1 SIIFAQK
8 YSDMGFTAFQGM
20 KPFPQ
25 LMFSAFVIL
34 VSFLAFLLIAM
45 VLAIPL
51 FGISS
56 MMSIPTIGDLSDP
69 ENIRILKYFQV
80 VQSIGLF
87 IVPPVILAWL
97 FHGKIAEYLFLNKNS
112 NSTSVLLVAVL
123 VFFSLPLINFIGEW
137 NTQMEFP
144 EFLAGLERW
153 MNNAEQNAAELT
165 EAFLK
170 VETTG
175 GLFFNLFMIALLPA
189 IGEELLFRGVIQRIF
204 TNWTRNHHWG
214 IWISAILFSALHIQ
228 FYGFVPRMLL
238 GVLFGYLLVWSG
250 SMWLPILAHFFN
262 NGFAVVA
269 MYLIDKNVLNPSVE
283 EIGAASGSQ
292 YAAILSLVLVFLL
305 MFLIKKE
312 NKGNEL
318 QIN

>member
-1 SIIFAQK
+1 
-8 YSDMGFTAFQGM
+8 MGFTAFQGM
-20 KPFPQ
+20 KPVPQ
-25 LMFSAFVIL
+25 LLFSAFVIL
-34 VSFLAFLLIAM
+34 VCFLIFLLVAM
-45 VLAIPL
+45 ALAIPI

-56 MMSIPTIGDLSDP
+56 MMSIPAISDLSDP
-69 ENIRILKYFQV
+69 ESIRLLKYFQV
-80 VQSIGLF
+80 VQSVGLF

-97 FHGKIAEYLFLNKNS
+97 FHGKVAEYLLLNKKS
-112 NSTSVLLVAVL
+112 NSTSVFLVAIL
-123 VFFSLPLINFIGEW
+123 VFISLPFINFIGEW
-137 NTQMEFP
+137 NMRMEFP
-144 EFLAGLERW
+144 EFLAGMERW
-153 MNNAEQNAAELT
+153 MKNAEENAAELT
-165 EAFLK
+165 EAFLN

-175 GLFFNLFMIALLPA
+175 GLLFNLFMIAFLPA

-204 TNWTRNHHWG
+204 TSWTRNHHWG

-250 SMWLPILAHFFN
+250 SMWLPVVAHFFN

-269 MYLIDKNVLNPSVE
+269 MYLVDKNVLNPAVE
-283 EIGAASGSQ
+283 EIGATSGSQ

-312 NKGNEL
+312 NRGNEL
-318 QIN
+318 QPVSTQTL